1 MSAVPVP
8 DPRIRSAMTPLEGDV
23 PSPANP
29 PSGCYFHPR
38 CPYAVDICSQET
50 PELEEISPD
59 HYVSCHRA
67 GELELVGVVD
77 PRQAQA
83 G

>member
-1 MSAVPVP
+1 
-8 DPRIRSAMTPLEGDV
+8 
-23 PSPANP
+23 
-29 PSGCYFHPR
+29 
-38 CPYAVDICSQET
+38 VDICSQET